1 MREGMIDGGVCDHS
15 LSLSTLSGALDDLV
29 SGCTQNAIEIYSFIW
44 WEAGPWHG
52 WAVTGPSRGQWF
64 SPSWVFHTAAWHSQH
79 SSVALALEPWANA
92 DVKWRVQSKMRWRL
106 SRTRSNLRGT
116 VPASLLMPFPWEK
129 VYAWA
134 KCTVA
139 DIIRKHIHKEK

>member
-1 MREGMIDGGVCDHS
+1 
-15 LSLSTLSGALDDLV
+15 
-29 SGCTQNAIEIYSFIW
+29 
-44 WEAGPWHG
+44 
-52 WAVTGPSRGQWF
+52 
-64 SPSWVFHTAAWHSQH
+64 
-79 SSVALALEPWANA
+79 
-92 DVKWRVQSKMRWRL
+92 MRWRL

-134 KCTVA
+134 KYTVA